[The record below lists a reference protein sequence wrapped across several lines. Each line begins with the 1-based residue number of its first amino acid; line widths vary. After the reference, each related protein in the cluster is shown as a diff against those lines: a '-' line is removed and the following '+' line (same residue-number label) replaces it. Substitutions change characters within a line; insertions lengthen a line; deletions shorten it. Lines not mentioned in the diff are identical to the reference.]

1 MSQNQSLN
9 LSDAAEFA
17 LQTAR
22 EKGATDAEVGVSH
35 GTGLSVSVRQGE
47 TETLEH
53 NNDTGLAL
61 TVFCGQSKAS
71 ASSTDL
77 SQAAITETV
86 SRACDIARHTQADP
100 CSGLADKALMATE
113 IPDLDLYYPWEI
125 DADAALELALECEQA
140 GFDYDKRIIN
150 SEGASV
156 DRHQGRRVYANTH
169 GFIGEVLSSRHSV
182 GCSLIARDDK
192 GMQRDFWF
200 DMKRDANDLEAM
212 RSIGERAALNT
223 IRRLDAQP
231 IETGHYPVVFAADVA
246 TSLFGQL
253 IAGLRG
259 GALYRRSSFLLD
271 KLGEQIFPEFMHIHE
286 QPHLRKA
293 LGSAAFDG
301 DGVATRDR
309 DIIRDGVLQGYV
321 LDAYSAR
328 RLKMQTTA
336 NAGGTHNLTIDH
348 HDLSFDAL
356 LKQMDTGVIVTETM
370 GMGSNI
376 VTGDYS
382 QGAAG
387 FWVENGEIQHAIDEF
402 TIAGQLEQM
411 FMDIVAIADDVETRG
426 NTRTGSVLIKEMMV
440 AS

>member
-1 MSQNQSLN
+1 MSQNQRLN

-22 EKGATDAEVGVSH
+22 EKGATQAEVGVSH

-47 TETLEH
+47 IETLEH

-77 SQAAITETV
+77 SRAAIHETV
-86 SRACDIARHTQADP
+86 SRACDIARHTQADA
-100 CSGLADKALMATE
+100 CSGLADKSLMATA
-113 IPDLDLYYPWEI
+113 IPDLDLNHPWDI
-125 DADAALELALECEQA
+125 DADAAVQLALECEQA
-140 GFDYDKRIIN
+140 GFDYDARIIN

-156 DRHQGRRVYANTH
+156 DRHQGRRVYANSH
-169 GFIGEVLSSRHSV
+169 GFIGEVLSSRQSL
-182 GCSLIARDDK
+182 GCALIARDDK

-200 DMKRDANDLEAM
+200 DTKRDARDLETV

-223 IRRLDAQP
+223 VRRLDARP
-231 IETGHYPVVFAADVA
+231 IETGHYPVIFAANVA

-253 IAGLRG
+253 IAALRG
-259 GALYRRSSFLLD
+259 SALYRRSSFLLD
-271 KLGEQIFPEFMHIHE
+271 KLGEQIFPAFMHIHE
-286 QPHLRKA
+286 QPHLLKG

-301 DGVATRDR
+301 DGVATANR

-328 RLKMQTTA
+328 RLNMQTTA
-336 NAGGTHNLTIDH
+336 NAGGTHNLTIDP
-348 HDLSFDAL
+348 HDLTFTDL

-387 FWVENGEIQHAIDEF
+387 FWVENGEIRHAIDEF
-402 TIAGQLEQM
+402 TIAGQLPQM
-411 FMDIVAIADDVETRG
+411 FMDIAAIANDVETRG
-426 NTRTGSVLIKEMMV
+426 NTRTGSVLIEQMMV